1 MLLFKNDGS
10 RSQASNN
17 CAVIKHHFEKQIVNK
32 HQSSSEQ
39 KNAGTLF
46 WMSRSQ
52 RKSRR
57 LEHWNVEDYQI
68 IMTSLALIQHLE
80 HWQLQWHEPLFLIA

>member
-32 HQSSSEQ
+32 HQSSSDQEC
-39 KNAGTLF
+39 TLF
-46 WMSRSQ
+46 LMSRSQ

-80 HWQLQWHEPLFLIA
+80 HWQLQWHEPLFLTA